1 MLGLLRGTVILCRYD
16 ACWPKQAQETIDLLR
31 RLLGDAAVDIQHVGS
46 TSISGLSAKP
56 ILDIVIGVRELGDL
70 DPYAAKLEQMQIHEA
85 GQDLPGQRLFV
96 MGDFEKNT
104 RTHHIHAV
112 QWNSDAWKN
121 YIRFRDYLR
130 SFEEKRSAYE
140 AEKRRLAGLYP
151 ISRETY
157 TMQKAA
163 MIEKLLD
170 EANRWAE
177 ERETN
182 G

>member
-1 MLGLLRGTVILCRYD
+1 MLGLERGTVALREHD
-16 ACWPKQAQETIDLLR
+16 AHWIAQAKETIVLLQS
-31 RLLGDAAVDIQHVGS
+31 LIDDAAIDIQHVGS
-46 TSISGLSAKP
+46 TAVPGLRAKP

-70 DPYAAKLEQMQIHEA
+70 DPYVEKLAQAGILER

-96 MGDFEKNT
+96 MGDFEANT

-112 QWNSDAWKN
+112 RWNDSAWKN

-130 SFEEKRSAYE
+130 TFAEKRSEYE
-140 AEKRRLAGLYP
+140 AEKRRLADRYP
-151 ISRETY
+151 ADRQAY
-157 TMQKAA
+157 TAGKAEL
-163 MIEKLLD
+163 IGKLLA

-177 ERETN
+177 EEKRD